1 MKRIVSSMLI
11 LIVAITAIK
20 CNNATR
26 QKDYKQLTDRLQF
39 VLDSIVKTDSIPGA
53 TFCVIMPNNHIIS
66 IASGMADVEKK
77 IPMPKDAIMFTGSV
91 GKTFVAATVLKLVEQ
106 NKLNLNDKA
115 IIFFKD
121 EKWFSKIA
129 NAKDFTIE
137 MLLNHTSGVPDYV
150 YKPEL
155 WESLNNNPNK
165 IWNGE
170 ERLAFI
176 LNNDAVCKAGE
187 CWSYADANYII
198 LGMIIEKVSGKTFYD
213 LANEYF
219 IQPLQLKNTKA
230 AISRN
235 IEGLVSG
242 YTGFSKDM
250 LLPEKTSDNST
261 YAFNPQFEWTGGGFT
276 TTVTDLALWAKA
288 LYGENILTDSSKKSM
303 LTPTSLKTDL
313 FGNAGYGFGAFIG
326 KTNNITYYGH
336 TGFVPGFSTV
346 MEYIPDYKISISMQF
361 NIDYSK
367 KKKHKIQYFDELK
380 RIILNY

>member
-1 MKRIVSSMLI
+1 MKTIISSIFVLI
-11 LIVAITAIK
+11 ISILTIN
-20 CNNATR
+20 CNNTT
-26 QKDYKQLTDRLQF
+26 QKTDYKQLTDRLQF

-53 TFCVIMPNNHIIS
+53 TFCVLMPNNEIIS
-66 IASGMADVEKK
+66 IASGLADVENKTL
-77 IPMPKDAIMFTGSV
+77 MPKDAIMFTGSV

-106 NKLNLNDKA
+106 HKLNLNDKA
-115 IIFFKD
+115 ILYFKD
-121 EKWFSKIA
+121 DNWFTKMP

-150 YKPEL
+150 YKQEL
-155 WESLNNNPNK
+155 WETLNKNPDK

-170 ERLAFI
+170 ERLSFI
-176 LNNDAVCKAGE
+176 LYNHAVCKAGE

-250 LLPEKTSDNST
+250 LLPEKTSNKGT

-288 LYGENILTDSSKKSM
+288 LYGENILSDSSKKLM
-303 LTPTSLKTDL
+303 LTPVSLRTDL
-313 FGNAGYGFGAFIG
+313 FGNASYGLGAFIG
-326 KTNNITYYGH
+326 KTDNITFYGH

-380 RIILNY
+380 RIVLSM